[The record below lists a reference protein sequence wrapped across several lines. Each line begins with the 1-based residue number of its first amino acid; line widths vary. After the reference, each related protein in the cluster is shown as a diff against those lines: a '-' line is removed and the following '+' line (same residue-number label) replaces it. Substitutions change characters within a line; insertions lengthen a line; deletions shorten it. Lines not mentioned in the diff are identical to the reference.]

1 MCHIYAYEISHYLRT
16 ISEARKLL
24 SELNHAAAKLNMS
37 ASTISRLAGQGGGLP
52 ACLEAGKRIW
62 PETADKVR
70 DVIADLMQARGAA
83 WAS

>member
-1 MCHIYAYEISHYLRT
+1 
-16 ISEARKLL
+16 
-24 SELNHAAAKLNMS
+24 MS

>member
-1 MCHIYAYEISHYLRT
+1 M
-16 ISEARKLL
+16 SEAQKLL

-52 ACLEAGKRIW
+52 ARLEAGKRIW

-83 WAS
+83 